1 AHAVET
7 PTTEASSPDE
17 RCEIPLERG
26 EISSGCRYA
35 DPSNLDWSRWMPSH
49 PPLLTISSLLKTPQR
64 TMLPI
69 QTARQTMVK
78 PFPSKTHIGDHMLHP
93 ETLMLNYGYDP
104 QLL

>member
-17 RCEIPLERG
+17 RCEIPLDRG

-49 PPLLTISSLLKTPQR
+49 PLLLTASLLRKDPSRATFPNPDSEASHGE
-64 TMLPI
+64 TIPVEDPH
-69 QTARQTMVK
+69 RQ
-78 PFPSKTHIGDHMLHP
+78 PHAALRNAHAELR
-93 ETLMLNYGYDP
+93 LR
-104 QLL
+104 